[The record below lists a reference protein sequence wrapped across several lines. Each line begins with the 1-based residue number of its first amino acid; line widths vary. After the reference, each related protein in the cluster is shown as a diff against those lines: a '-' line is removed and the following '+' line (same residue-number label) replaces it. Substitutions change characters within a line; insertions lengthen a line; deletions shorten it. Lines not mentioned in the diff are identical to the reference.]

1 MKLKVVIIDS
11 IVNVLAT
18 IKLSKITDKEVKEK
32 LIKDYLLMR
41 QVVKRAQEDRQE
53 IIDKF
58 RSDWGDTI
66 NEVEKLRKEKKPV
79 DEYKD
84 FLTAEADTVSL
95 ITKLFNVEEELS
107 LSPVKLDDFISAVGE
122 ENITLETIAF
132 LEDCGILE

>member
-84 FLTAEADTVSL
+84 FLTAEEDTVSL